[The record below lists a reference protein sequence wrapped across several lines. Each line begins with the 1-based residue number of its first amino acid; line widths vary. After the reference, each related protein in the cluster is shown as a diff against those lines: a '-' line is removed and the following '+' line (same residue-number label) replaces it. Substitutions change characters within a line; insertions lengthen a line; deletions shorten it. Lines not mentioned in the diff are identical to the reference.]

1 MRPSKNRNR
10 ISLMICKALLPLF
23 LVLAGGSA
31 LAADSPARAAVP
43 VTVGK
48 AVKRDLQTYL
58 EGLGTVQAY
67 NTVTIRPQV
76 DGQLVKLAVKEG
88 QTVHA
93 GDLLFQI
100 DSRPY
105 QAAYDQTVAKKA
117 QDQAQLANA
126 KLDLDRYT
134 KLADKNYIAHQQ
146 LDATQAQVNQLEA
159 AVKGDQAAIDAA
171 KVNLDYCSIRS
182 PIEGRVGIRAIDVGN
197 VVHASDAAGLV
208 VITQLQPIHLVF
220 SLAEDSLQNILKA
233 ERAALPPVS
242 AISRDGTRHLD
253 DGLLDLV
260 DNQVDQTT
268 GMVRLRATLPNK
280 SNLLWPGQFV
290 NARMTLDK
298 LAGVLTIPVE
308 AIQRG
313 TEGRSVFVVK
323 ADGTVE
329 QRPIQIGT
337 VSEGVA
343 VVTKGVDD
351 GETVVTSGQYRLETG
366 AKVEIRSIPTTNG
379 PVTNG

>member
-10 ISLMICKALLPLF
+10 ISLMIPRALLPVL
-23 LVLAGGSA
+23 LVLAGGTA
-31 LAADSPARAAVP
+31 LAADAPARPAVP

-48 AVKRDLQTYL
+48 VVKRDLQTYL

-76 DGQLVKLAVKEG
+76 DGQLVRLAVKEG

-100 DSRPY
+100 DPRPY
-105 QAAYDQTVAKKA
+105 QAVYDQAAAKKA

-126 KLDLDRYT
+126 RLDLERYT

-171 KVNLDYCSIRS
+171 KVTLDYCSIRS
-182 PIEGRVGIRAIDVGN
+182 PIEGRVGIRTIDVGN
-197 VVHASDAAGLV
+197 VVHAADAAGLV

-220 SLAEDSLQNILKA
+220 SLAEDNLQNILKA
-233 ERAALPPVS
+233 ERASPPPVA
-242 AISRDGTRHLD
+242 AISRDGTKHLD
-253 DGLLDLV
+253 DGTLDVV

-290 NARMTLDK
+290 NARLSLDR
-298 LAGVLTIPVE
+298 LASVLTIPVE

-329 QRPIQIGT
+329 QRPIQIGA

-343 VVTKGVDD
+343 VVTKGLAD
-351 GETVVTSGQYRLETG
+351 GDIVVTSGQYRLESG
-366 AKVEIRSIPTTNG
+366 SKVEIRGT

>member
-1 MRPSKNRNR
+1 MT
-10 ISLMICKALLPLF
+10 LKALLPFL
-23 LVLAGGSA
+23 LVLAGGTA
-31 LAADSPARAAVP
+31 LAADAPARPAVP

-88 QTVHA
+88 QTVHP

-100 DSRPY
+100 DPRPY
-105 QAAYDQTVAKKA
+105 QAAYDQAAAKKA
-117 QDQAQLANA
+117 QDQAQLANT

-159 AVKGDQAAIDAA
+159 AVKGDQALIDAA
-171 KVNLDYCSIRS
+171 RVNLDYCSIRS

-197 VVHASDAAGLV
+197 VVHASDATGLV

-220 SLAEDSLQNILKA
+220 SLAEDSLQSILKA
-233 ERAALPPVS
+233 ERSSPAPVS
-242 AISRDGTRHLD
+242 AISRDGTKHLD
-253 DGLLDLV
+253 DGALDLV

-280 SNLLWPGQFV
+280 SSLLWPGQFV
-290 NARMTLDK
+290 NARMSLDK
-298 LAGVLTIPVE
+298 LAGVLTVPVD

-313 TEGRSVFVVK
+313 TEGQSVFVVK
-323 ADGTVE
+323 SDGTVE
-329 QRPIQIGT
+329 QRPVQLGT
-337 VSEGVA
+337 VSEGLA
-343 VVTKGVDD
+343 VVTKGVAD
-351 GETVVTSGQYRLETG
+351 GDIVVTSGQYRLETG
-366 AKVEIRSIPTTNG
+366 SKVEIRSA

>member
-1 MRPSKNRNR
+1 MNRNV
-10 ISLMICKALLPLF
+10 LLPVF
-23 LVLAGGSA
+23 LLLAGAAS
-31 LAADSPARAAVP
+31 AADSPARPAVP

-58 EGLGTVQAY
+58 EGLGTVQAF

-88 QTVHA
+88 QTVHV

-100 DSRPY
+100 DARPY
-105 QAAYDQTVAKKA
+105 QAAYDQAVAKKA

-134 KLADKNYIAHQQ
+134 RLSDKNYIAHQQ

-171 KVNLDYCSIRS
+171 RVNLDYCSIRS
-182 PIEGRVGIRAIDVGN
+182 PIEGRVGIRSIDVGN
-197 VVHASDAAGLV
+197 VVHAADTAGLV
-208 VITQLQPIHLVF
+208 VITQLQPIHLLF
-220 SLAEDSLQNILKA
+220 TLNEDSLQAILKA
-233 ERAALPPVS
+233 ERGTSAPVS

-253 DGLLDLV
+253 DGVLDLV

-280 SNLLWPGQFV
+280 QNLLWPGQFV

-323 ADGTVE
+323 SDNTVE

-343 VVTKGVDD
+343 VVTKGVND

-366 AKVEIRSIPTTNG
+366 SKVEIRSTPITNG

>member
-1 MRPSKNRNR
+1 MNR
-10 ISLMICKALLPLF
+10 SALFP
-23 LVLAGGSA
+23 VLLLLAAGSA
-31 LAADSPARAAVP
+31 WGADAPARPAVP

-100 DSRPY
+100 DPRPY
-105 QAAYDQTVAKKA
+105 QAVYDQAAAKKA

-126 KLDLDRYT
+126 RLDLDRYT

-146 LDATQAQVNQLEA
+146 LDTTQAQVNQFEA

-182 PIEGRVGIRAIDVGN
+182 PIEGRVGIRAVDVGN
-197 VVHASDAAGLV
+197 VVHASDETGLV

-220 SLAEDSLQNILKA
+220 SLAEGNLQNILKA
-233 ERAALPPVS
+233 EHGAEPPVS
-242 AISRDGTRHLD
+242 AISRDGSKHLD
-253 DGLLDLV
+253 DGVLDLV

-290 NARMTLDK
+290 NARMSLDK
-298 LAGVLTIPVE
+298 LAGVLTIPLD
-308 AIQRG
+308 AIQRSTDG
-313 TEGRSVFVVK
+313 QSVFVVK
-323 ADGTVE
+323 PDGTVE
-329 QRPIQIGT
+329 QRPVQLGT

-343 VVTKGVDD
+343 VVTKGVAD

-366 AKVEIRSIPTTNG
+366 SKVEIRTA

>member
-1 MRPSKNRNR
+1 MRPSKNRYR
-10 ISLMICKALLPLF
+10 ISFMNRNVLLPVF
-23 LVLAGGSA
+23 LLLAGAAS
-31 LAADSPARAAVP
+31 AADSPARPAVP

-58 EGLGTVQAY
+58 EGLGTVQAF

-76 DGQLVKLAVKEG
+76 DGQLVKLAVREG

-100 DSRPY
+100 DPRPY
-105 QAAYDQTVAKKA
+105 QAAYDQAVAKKA

-134 KLADKNYIAHQQ
+134 KLSDKNYIAHQQ

-159 AVKGDQAAIDAA
+159 AVKGDQALIDAA

-182 PIEGRVGIRAIDVGN
+182 PIEGRVGIRAVDVGN
-197 VVHASDAAGLV
+197 VVHASESTGLI
-208 VITQLQPIHLVF
+208 VITQLQPIHLLF
-220 SLAEDSLQNILKA
+220 SLAEDNLQNILQTSAKA
-233 ERAALPPVS
+233 APAVA
-242 AISRDGTRHLD
+242 AISRDGTKHLD
-253 DGLLDLV
+253 DGQLDLV
-260 DNQVDQTT
+260 DNQVDQAT

-280 SNLLWPGQFV
+280 SHLLWPGQFV
-290 NARMTLDK
+290 NARLTLDK
-298 LAGVLTIPVE
+298 LVGVTTIPLE

-313 TEGRSVFVVK
+313 PEGRSVFVVK
-323 ADGTVE
+323 GDTVE
-329 QRPIQIGT
+329 QRSIQIGA
-337 VSEGVA
+337 VSEGV
-343 VVTKGVDD
+343 VVITKGVAE

-366 AKVEIRSIPTTNG
+366 SKVDIRTEAVKG
-379 PVTNG
+379 

>member
-1 MRPSKNRNR
+1 MTRA
-10 ISLMICKALLPLF
+10 ALIPLF
-23 LVLAGGSA
+23 LLLAGGA
-31 LAADSPARAAVP
+31 AVAADAPRPAVP

-88 QTVHA
+88 QNVHV

-100 DSRPY
+100 DPRPY
-105 QAAYDQTVAKKA
+105 QAVYDEAMAKKA

-126 KLDLDRYT
+126 KLDLERYT

-146 LDATQAQVNQLEA
+146 LDATRAQVNQLEA

-171 KVNLDYCSIRS
+171 RVNLDYCSIRS
-182 PIEGRVGIRAIDVGN
+182 PIEGRVGIRAVDVGN
-197 VVHASDAAGLV
+197 VVHASDANGLV
-208 VITQLQPIHLVF
+208 VITQLQPIHLIF
-220 SLAEDSLQNILKA
+220 SLAEDNLQNILKA
-233 ERAALPPVS
+233 ERAAPPVVA
-242 AISRDGTRHLD
+242 AITREGGKHID
-253 DGLLDLV
+253 DGVLDVV

-323 ADGTVE
+323 GDGTVE
-329 QRPIQIGT
+329 QRSIQIGQ

-343 VVTKGVDD
+343 VVTKGVND

-366 AKVEIRSIPTTNG
+366 SKVEIRSA

>member
-1 MRPSKNRNR
+1 MSP
-10 ISLMICKALLPLF
+10 KALLPLF
-23 LVLAGGSA
+23 LLLAG
-31 LAADSPARAAVP
+31 AAAAEAPARPAVP

-48 AVKRDLQTYL
+48 VVKRDLQTYL

-88 QTVHA
+88 QNVHV

-100 DSRPY
+100 DARPY
-105 QAAYDQTVAKKA
+105 QAAYDQAVAKKA

-126 KLDLDRYT
+126 RLDLERYT
-134 KLADKNYIAHQQ
+134 RLSDKNYIAHQQ

-171 KVNLDYCSIRS
+171 RVNLDYCSIHS
-182 PIEGRVGIRAIDVGN
+182 PIEGRVGIRTVDVGN
-197 VVHASDAAGLV
+197 VVHASDANGLV
-208 VITQLQPIHLVF
+208 VITQLQPIHLLF

-233 ERAALPPVS
+233 ERGASTPVA

-253 DGLLDLV
+253 DGVLDLV
-260 DNQVDQTT
+260 DNQVDQAT

-280 SNLLWPGQFV
+280 SSLLWPGQFV
-290 NARMTLDK
+290 NARLTLDK
-298 LAGVLTIPVE
+298 LTGVLTIPVE

-323 ADGTVE
+323 GDSTVE
-329 QRPIQIGT
+329 QRPIQIGP
-337 VSEGVA
+337 VSEGLA
-343 VVTKGVDD
+343 VVTKGIND

-366 AKVEIRSIPTTNG
+366 SKIEIRTAPVANT

>member
-1 MRPSKNRNR
+1 MT
-10 ISLMICKALLPLF
+10 LKALLPLF
-23 LVLAGGSA
+23 LVLAGGSVS
-31 LAADSPARAAVP
+31 AADAPARPAVP

-76 DGQLVKLAVKEG
+76 DGQLVKLAVREG

-100 DSRPY
+100 DPRPY
-105 QAAYDQTVAKKA
+105 QAAYDQAVAKKA

-134 KLADKNYIAHQQ
+134 KLSDKNYIAHQQ

-159 AVKGDQAAIDAA
+159 AVKGDQALIDAA
-171 KVNLDYCSIRS
+171 RVNLDYCSIRS

-197 VVHASDAAGLV
+197 VVHASDATGLV
-208 VITQLQPIHLVF
+208 VITQLQPIHLMF
-220 SLAEDSLQNILKA
+220 SLAEGSLQNILKA
-233 ERAALPPVS
+233 ESTTLPVS
-242 AISRDGTRHLD
+242 AISRDGAKHLD
-253 DGLLDLV
+253 DGVLDLV

-280 SNLLWPGQFV
+280 ANLLWPGQFV

-313 TEGRSVFVVK
+313 TDGRSVFVVK

-329 QRPIQIGT
+329 QRSIQIGT

-343 VVTKGVDD
+343 VVTKGVAD
-351 GETVVTSGQYRLETG
+351 GDTVVTSGQYRLETG
-366 AKVEIRSIPTTNG
+366 AKVEIRST

>member
-1 MRPSKNRNR
+1 MNR
-10 ISLMICKALLPLF
+10 SALFP
-23 LVLAGGSA
+23 VLLLLAAGSA
-31 LAADSPARAAVP
+31 WATDAPDRPAVP

-100 DSRPY
+100 DPRPF
-105 QAAYDQTVAKKA
+105 QAVYDQAQAKKA

-126 KLDLDRYT
+126 RLDLDRYT
-134 KLADKNYIAHQQ
+134 KLAEKNYIAHQQ
-146 LDATQAQVNQLEA
+146 LDTTQAQVTQVEA

-171 KVNLDYCSIRS
+171 RVNLDYCSIRS

-197 VVHASDAAGLV
+197 VVHASDETGLV

-220 SLAEDSLQNILKA
+220 SLAEGNLQNILKA
-233 ERAALPPVS
+233 ERGAEPPVS
-242 AISRDGTRHLD
+242 AISRDGSKHLD
-253 DGLLDLV
+253 DGVLDLV

-280 SNLLWPGQFV
+280 ANLLWPGQFV
-290 NARMTLDK
+290 NARMSLDK
-298 LAGVLTIPVE
+298 LAGVLTIPLD
-308 AIQRG
+308 AIQRSTDG
-313 TEGRSVFVVK
+313 QSVFVVK

-329 QRPIQIGT
+329 QRPVQLGT

-343 VVTKGVDD
+343 VVTKGVAD

-366 AKVEIRSIPTTNG
+366 SKVEIRTA
-379 PVTNG
+379 PVTHG

>member
-1 MRPSKNRNR
+1 MRPSKNRYW
-10 ISLMICKALLPLF
+10 ISFMSPKALLPLF
-23 LVLAGGSA
+23 LLLAG
-31 LAADSPARAAVP
+31 AAAAEAPARPAVP

-48 AVKRDLQTYL
+48 VVKRDLQTYL

-88 QTVHA
+88 QNVHV

-100 DSRPY
+100 DARPY
-105 QAAYDQTVAKKA
+105 QAAYDQAVAKKA

-126 KLDLDRYT
+126 RLDLERYT
-134 KLADKNYIAHQQ
+134 RLSDKNYIAHQQ

-171 KVNLDYCSIRS
+171 RVNLDYCSIHS
-182 PIEGRVGIRAIDVGN
+182 PIEGRVGIRTVDVGN
-197 VVHASDAAGLV
+197 VVHASDANGLV
-208 VITQLQPIHLVF
+208 VITQLQPIHLLF

-233 ERAALPPVS
+233 ERGASTPVA

-253 DGLLDLV
+253 DGVLDLV
-260 DNQVDQTT
+260 DNQVDQAT

-280 SNLLWPGQFV
+280 SSLLWPGQFV
-290 NARMTLDK
+290 NARLTLDK
-298 LAGVLTIPVE
+298 LTGVLTIPVE

-323 ADGTVE
+323 GDSTVE
-329 QRPIQIGT
+329 QRPIQIGP
-337 VSEGVA
+337 VSEGLA
-343 VVTKGVDD
+343 VVTKGIND

-366 AKVEIRSIPTTNG
+366 SKIEIRTAPVANT

>member
-1 MRPSKNRNR
+1 MTRT
-10 ISLMICKALLPLF
+10 ALLSLF
-23 LVLAGGSA
+23 LLMVGG
-31 LAADSPARAAVP
+31 AAMASDSPTRPAVP

-76 DGQLVKLAVKEG
+76 DGQLVKLTVKEG
-88 QTVHA
+88 QTVHT

-100 DSRPY
+100 DPRPY
-105 QAAYDQTVAKKA
+105 QAVYDQAMAKKA

-126 KLDLDRYT
+126 RLDLERYT

-146 LDATQAQVNQLEA
+146 LDATHAQVNQLEA
-159 AVKGDQAAIDAA
+159 AVKGDQGAIDAA
-171 KVNLDYCSIRS
+171 RVNLDYCSIRS
-182 PIEGRVGIRAIDVGN
+182 PIEGRVGIRTIDVGN
-197 VVHASDAAGLV
+197 VVHASDPAGLV

-220 SLAEDSLQNILKA
+220 SLAEDNLQNILKA
-233 ERAALPPVS
+233 EHSAPPPVS
-242 AISRDGTRHLD
+242 AISRDGSKHLD
-253 DGLLDLV
+253 DGVLDLV

-280 SNLLWPGQFV
+280 ANLLWPGQFV

-313 TEGRSVFVVK
+313 TEGRSVFIVK
-323 ADGTVE
+323 TDGTVE
-329 QRPIQIGT
+329 QRPIQIGP

-343 VVTKGVDD
+343 VVTKGVTD

-366 AKVEIRSIPTTNG
+366 SKVEIRST